1 MIFLFETDLKFFK
14 NKLQMKFSF
23 LVLLFF
29 SLLSFACGS
38 SSNSSQS
45 TVQDPHS
52 EMHQDMHNEVYQKEI
67 LKVLDGKWFIK
78 EVMTTKID
86 SELFKNKQ
94 PVMIINVEK
103 EIVAGNDGC
112 NSFQG
117 KIKVEKDKMTFG
129 PLAGTLMACPNMDI
143 SDKITTAFSE
153 KELTFT
159 LNDSLILY
167 DGGQQVLVLNR

>member
-14 NKLQMKFSF
+14 NKLQMNFSF
-23 LVLLFF
+23 LVILFF
-29 SLLSFACGS
+29 SLLSFSCGS

-86 SELFKNKQ
+86 SELFANKQ
-94 PVMIINVEK
+94 PVIIINVK
-103 EIVAGNDGC
+103 
-112 NSFQG
+112 
-117 KIKVEKDKMTFG
+117 KKK
-129 PLAGTLMACPNMDI
+129 
-143 SDKITTAFSE
+143 
-153 KELTFT
+153 
-159 LNDSLILY
+159 
-167 DGGQQVLVLNR
+167 